1 MGNSLYLEC
10 NSGISGDMTV
20 AALLD
25 LGASYTVLEKTLKSL
40 HLEGFRTKLS
50 RVKKAGIDCADFEVI
65 LENGDVRD
73 HDMEYLHGSSEIHEH
88 SHDHGEHEH
97 HHHTHSHGEHH
108 HHDHDHEEHH
118 HHGERGPKEIID
130 LIKLCDMTDNAK
142 DIASR
147 IVKII
152 AEAES
157 KAHSVPFDKVH
168 FHEVGAIDS
177 IVDIV
182 SVAVCLDYLDISE
195 VIIPKLCEG
204 TGTVRC
210 QHGVLPVPVPAVL
223 NIVESHDLALEIS
236 DVKGE
241 LVTPTGAAIAAAIR
255 TTDKLP
261 KSFKIKLTGMG
272 AGKRTYSRPSILR
285 AMIIEPEND
294 PDILDDFI
302 RRSEHILETP
312 SSEKAKGI
320 DDNYIYKLE
329 TNIDDCSGEVLGFC
343 MERLYDAGAKDVYY
357 FPIYMKKNRPA
368 WQLNVICRETDIE
381 RLEEVIFRNTTTIGI
396 RRVRMDRTVLLR
408 RLMNVDTEYGEV
420 KVKVCLVGDE
430 ERYYPEYESV
440 AEISRNLGAP
450 FSDIYADAVYQA
462 KHKFI

>member
-1 MGNSLYLEC
+1 
-10 NSGISGDMTV
+10 
-20 AALLD
+20 
-25 LGASYTVLEKTLKSL
+25 
-40 HLEGFRTKLS
+40 
-50 RVKKAGIDCADFEVI
+50 
-65 LENGDVRD
+65 
-73 HDMEYLHGSSEIHEH
+73 
-88 SHDHGEHEH
+88 
-97 HHHTHSHGEHH
+97 
-108 HHDHDHEEHH
+108 
-118 HHGERGPKEIID
+118 
-130 LIKLCDMTDNAK
+130 
-142 DIASR
+142 
-147 IVKII
+147 
-152 AEAES
+152 
-157 KAHSVPFDKVH
+157 
-168 FHEVGAIDS
+168 
-177 IVDIV
+177 
-182 SVAVCLDYLDISE
+182 
-195 VIIPKLCEG
+195 
-204 TGTVRC
+204 
-210 QHGVLPVPVPAVL
+210 LPVPVPAVL
-223 NIVESHDLALEIS
+223 NIVEAHDLALEIS

-396 RRVRMDRTVLLR
+396 RRVRMDRTVLPR
-408 RLMNVDTEYGEV
+408 RFMNVETEYGEV